1 MIRKC
6 GIILQ
11 TLNIYG
17 AVAIVSLGWALS
29 CLLHFQCA
37 AYLPLWFFA
46 ALFIYNLDRLRHEPA
61 DLINLPD
68 RSRHSMGLRRI
79 SRTLAILSATT
90 LMAIPVMQ
98 HDWLMSILT
107 VTGAF
112 ICVNYSVPLLG
123 FRFKDIPLLKTFFV
137 PTLVTAAFLIP
148 PLLQQPLRDDPLHH
162 LFLSAWAWCVAF
174 FNMILCDLR
183 DIEGD
188 SRTGIRTL
196 PVTLGRRRTF
206 QILLALLACSI
217 ALSIGVLFKSKPSTI
232 VQWACIAAIMPIYLG
247 CLLAAARKPRPE
259 SFYEWWVDGIL
270 FVPAL
275 VYLILR

>member
-17 AVAIVSLGWALS
+17 AIAIVSLGWALS
-29 CLLHFQCA
+29 CLLHFQCS

-46 ALFIYNLDRLRHEPA
+46 ALFIYNLDRLHHEPA
-61 DLINLPD
+61 DLINLPA
-68 RSRHSMGLRRI
+68 RSKHSSGLRGI
-79 SRTLAILSATT
+79 SRTLAILSAAT

-98 HDWLMSILT
+98 RDWLMTLLT
-107 VTGAF
+107 IIGALV
-112 ICVNYSVPLLG
+112 CVNYSVPLFG
-123 FRFKDIPLLKTFFV
+123 FRFKDVPLLKTFFV
-137 PTLVTAAFLIP
+137 PTLVTAAFLVP
-148 PLLQQPLRDDPLHH
+148 PLLQQPLNDDPLHH
-162 LFLSAWAWCVAF
+162 LFLSAWAWCVTF

-188 SRTGIRTL
+188 ARTGIRTL
-196 PVTLGRRRTF
+196 PVALGRRITF
-206 QILLALLACSI
+206 LILIALLLCSI
-217 ALSIGVLFKSKPSTI
+217 TLSVGVLLKSKPSTI
-232 VQWACIAAIMPIYLG
+232 VQWSYIAAIMPVYLG

-270 FVPAL
+270 FVPAA
-275 VYLILR
+275 VYLILC